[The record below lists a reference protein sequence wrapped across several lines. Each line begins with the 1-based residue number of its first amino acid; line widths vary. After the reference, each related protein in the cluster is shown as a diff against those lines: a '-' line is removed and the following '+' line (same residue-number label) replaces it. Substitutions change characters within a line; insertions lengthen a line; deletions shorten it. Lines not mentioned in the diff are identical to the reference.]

1 MAQSDV
7 NRRVAEILREHD
19 RLHGQHA
26 GVARRVVGHDTRLDD
41 HEGRIVGVRT
51 DVDSVTDRVN
61 ELLADDGRIAQQD
74 EAIVAVTREF
84 RDERELTRRRLVGLE
99 SWRNRV
105 DGNFPWLHWGG
116 ITALGFMISMLFWR
130 VVMYWGD
137 WHIWLEDRG
146 GPNWWEKNQPSVLN
160 AHWWVLVIVSTIIIS
175 AIAWALLPRQPRDN
189 GAGNNADNGANT
201 TVDTT
206 VTTTMPQPPQPPPGV
221 DPADRLAAQ
230 R

>member
-19 RLHGQHA
+19 RLHGAHA
-26 GVARRVVGHDTRLDD
+26 GVARQVVD
-41 HEGRIVGVRT
+41 HEGRLAGVRT

-74 EAIVAVTREF
+74 EAIVAVTTEF
-84 RDERELTRRRLVGLE
+84 RDHRVEARRRLLDLE

-116 ITALGFMISMLFWR
+116 ITSLGFMISMLFWR
-130 VVMYWGD
+130 TVMYAWN
-137 WHIWLEDRG
+137 WHPWLEDRG
-146 GPNWWEKNQPSVLN
+146 GANWWENNQTGVLN
-160 AHWWVLVIVSTIIIS
+160 AHWWVLVIASTIIIS

-189 GAGNNADNGANT
+189 GAGNNADANADQT
-201 TVDTT
+201 AQADRVGPLGPVGT
-206 VTTTMPQPPQPPPGV
+206 PPPPPTPPPGV
-221 DPADRLAAQ
+221 NTEQLAAQ